1 VSVTAFGRFQSGNPF
16 TPMVA
21 GDVNGDGYNND
32 RAFIYDPTKVGDAT
46 FKAELENL
54 MTSAPNSV
62 RDCLKAQLGTIAG
75 KNSCE
80 GPWSTS
86 LSLRI
91 SLVSQALKIP
101 DRATIS
107 LGIANPL
114 TGVDALVHGSNN
126 LHGWGA
132 PSIVDPNLLYVR
144 GFDPA
149 TKAYIYDVNPRFGSN
164 RQASALNLAPMQ
176 LTLDV
181 KLDIGPE
188 RERQDLFLRL
198 RTGRG
203 GRGAKLSEQQIKTMY
218 MRNYGNPF
226 EQILRQSDSLGLTNE
241 VADSIAALNKS
252 YGKQI
257 DSIWAPVAK
266 YLAALPDKYDLDEA
280 YDRVRLAENR
290 MLDQMAVFGPAAKSL
305 LTSEQIRKL
314 PPIVALYLDNQAIR
328 QVRPGRAGG
337 GRGGFFGG

>member
-1 VSVTAFGRFQSGNPF
+1 
-16 TPMVA
+16 MVA

-32 RAFIYDPTKVGDAT
+32 RAFIYDPTESTDP
-46 FKAELENL
+46 NL
-54 MTSAPNSV
+54 SAAMQDLLTSAPSSV
-62 RDCLKAQLGTIAG
+62 RECLKKQLNTIAG
-75 KNSCE
+75 RNSCQ

-86 LSLRI
+86 LSLRV
-91 SLVSQALKIP
+91 SLVSQSLKIP

-132 PSIVDPNLLYVR
+132 PSLTDPTLLFVR

-149 TKAYIYDVNPRFGSN
+149 TKTYRYDVNPRFGAN

-181 KLDIGPE
+181 RVDVGPE

-198 RTGRG
+198 RNGRG
-203 GRGAKLSEQQIKTMY
+203 GRGNKLSETQIKQQY
-218 MRNYGNPF
+218 MRTYPNPF
-226 EQILRQSDSLGLTNE
+226 EQMLRQQDSLGLSE
-241 VADSIAALNKS
+241 DVADSIAILNKT
-252 YGKQI
+252 YGKVI
-257 DSIWAPVAK
+257 DSIWTPVAK
-266 YLAALPDKYDLDEA
+266 YLATLPDKYDLDAA
-280 YDRVRLAENR
+280 YEKVRSAQN
-290 MLDQMAVFGPAAKSL
+290 MSLDQMGKFGPAAKAL
-305 LTSEQIRKL
+305 LTPDQIRKL
-314 PPIVALYLDNQAIR
+314 PPYIALFLDNRAIR

-337 GRGGFFGG
+337 GRGGFFGGP